1 MIVRRSWKRSIDR
14 RQSLRVELNSRAQES
29 LLRVRSI
36 NSPIDAALRAAAAR
50 TRLDV
55 MQFIAGGQEGC
66 SRMRSY
72 ALSMVL
78 ACPFSAFRLS
88 ESDASSRLRSR
99 SSVSSLASVCCC
111 AL

>member
-1 MIVRRSWKRSIDR
+1 MLVRRSWKRSIDR
-14 RQSLRVELNSRAQES
+14 RQSLRVELNSRAQEL
-29 LLRVRSI
+29 LLRARFIHSL
-36 NSPIDAALRAAAAR
+36 IDAALRAAAAR

-78 ACPFSAFRLS
+78 SGRLRAFRLS
-88 ESDASSRLRSR
+88 DRDAR
-99 SSVSSLASVCCC
+99 SSFLFRSPASSLASLCCC